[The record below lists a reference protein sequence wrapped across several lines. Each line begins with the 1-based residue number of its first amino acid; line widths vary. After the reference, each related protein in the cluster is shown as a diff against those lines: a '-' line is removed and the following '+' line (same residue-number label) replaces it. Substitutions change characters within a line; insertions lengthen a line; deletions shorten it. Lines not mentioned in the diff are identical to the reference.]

1 MSAQSGIEL
10 YSHIVEVLITGVRVT
25 IEVTLGSLAFSMVV
39 AALLA
44 GCQSLGGRLARAL
57 VQIYVE
63 LFRAVPVLTLLFI
76 VYFGLA
82 TLGIRFDS
90 ISAAVLGLGINGSAY
105 CTEIFRAG
113 IAAIPRGQVEAAYA
127 LGLGRWQVFRLVI
140 LPQAVRLVVPPLTNF
155 AVQLLKNT
163 SVASAVAAPEVMLL
177 ARNLVNETFHS
188 PEIYLSVCV
197 VYLCISLP
205 MIRLA
210 SWLEHH
216 LGAAEARP

>member
-1 MSAQSGIEL
+1 MSAPGGIEL
-10 YSHIVEVLITGVRVT
+10 YLYIARVLVTGAKVT
-25 IEVTLGSLAFSMVV
+25 IEVTLGSLVFSMAV

-44 GCQSLGGRLARAL
+44 GCQSFAGGLTRGLVRA
-57 VQIYVE
+57 YVE
-63 LFRAVPVLTLLFI
+63 LFRAVPVLTQLFI
-76 VYFGLA
+76 IYFGLA
-82 TLGIRFDS
+82 TLGIRLDS

-113 IAAIPRGQVEAAYA
+113 ITAIPSGQVEAARA
-127 LGLGRWQVFRLVI
+127 MGLRRWQIFRLVI
-140 LPQAVRLVVPPLTNF
+140 LPQAVRLVLPPLTNF

-177 ARNLVNETFHS
+177 ARNLVNETFKS

-205 MIRLA
+205 MMRLA
-210 SWLEHH
+210 SWLELR
-216 LGAAEARP
+216 LGVTQARV